1 MTEDTKKQLTKS
13 FKGANIN
20 WPPDMPDHMLESL
33 IAIAKEQMAQHDFE
47 QEGVEIAKAIK

>member
-33 IAIAKEQMAQHDFE
+33 IAISKEQMASHDFE
-47 QEGVEIAKAIK
+47 QEGVEIARAIK